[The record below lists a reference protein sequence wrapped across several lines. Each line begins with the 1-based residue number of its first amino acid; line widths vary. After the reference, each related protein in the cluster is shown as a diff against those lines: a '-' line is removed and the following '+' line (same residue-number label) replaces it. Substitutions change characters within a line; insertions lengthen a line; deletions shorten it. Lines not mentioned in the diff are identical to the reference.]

1 MNFACVTLSFN
12 QGEYLKEAI
21 ESIIH
26 QPSEQDYL
34 VYDAGSSDKSRE
46 IIGTYEPQ
54 GVRSK
59 LVDGDD
65 GPADGLN
72 KGLNMV
78 HGDIFYY
85 LNSDDRV
92 LPGAFQFVRRYF
104 KDHPDCDVLHG
115 SINLI
120 NEEGRMFRTLP
131 AMKFSPRGYALGYSF
146 VYQQATFI
154 RKKKIPINAFNVDN
168 KVSWDGEL
176 IVDLALSGASIHQT
190 QMILGDF
197 RIYPASITGSGRLK
211 ELAKIEHKRISLKIL
226 GRDPHLW
233 ERCIAYVTRNI
244 LAARRRAFPNFLR
257 LESNS
262 L

>member
-1 MNFACVTLSFN
+1 MKFACVTLSFN
-12 QGEYLKEAI
+12 QGNFLSETI
-21 ESIIH
+21 QSIIN
-26 QPSEQDYL
+26 QGQEIDYL
-34 VYDAGSSDKSRE
+34 VYDPGSKDQSRE
-46 IIGTYEPQ
+46 IIRNFESDS
-54 GVRSK
+54 VRAHF
-59 LVDGDD
+59 VEGDD

-72 KGLNMV
+72 KGIDLVN
-78 HGDIFYY
+78 GDIFYY
-85 LNSDDRV
+85 LNADDRV

-211 ELAKIEHKRISLKIL
+211 ELAENEHKRIALKIL
-226 GRDPHLW
+226 GRDPHAW
-233 ERCIAYVTRNI
+233 ERVIAYIIRKL
-244 LAARRRAFPNFLR
+244 LAAKRRMKPQ
-257 LESNS
+257 LEYLN
-262 L
+262 

>member
-1 MNFACVTLSFN
+1 MKFACVTLSFN
-12 QGEYLKEAI
+12 QGNFLSETI
-21 ESIIH
+21 QSIIN
-26 QPSEQDYL
+26 QGQEIDYL
-34 VYDAGSSDKSRE
+34 VYDPGSKDQSRE
-46 IIGTYEPQ
+46 IIRNFESDS
-54 GVRSK
+54 VRAHF
-59 LVDGDD
+59 VEGDD

-72 KGLNMV
+72 KGIDLVN
-78 HGDIFYY
+78 GDIFYY
-85 LNSDDRV
+85 LNADDRV

-120 NEEGRMFRTLP
+120 NEKGQVFRTLP

-146 VYQQATFI
+146 VYQQAIFI
-154 RKKKIPINAFNVDN
+154 RKNKLPINAFNVDN

-211 ELAKIEHKRISLKIL
+211 ELAENEHKRIALKIL
-226 GRDPHLW
+226 GRDPHAW
-233 ERCIAYVTRNI
+233 ERVIAYIIRKL
-244 LAARRRAFPNFLR
+244 LAAKRRMKPQ
-257 LESNS
+257 LEYLN
-262 L
+262 

>member
-1 MNFACVTLSFN
+1 MKFACVTLSFN
-12 QGEYLKEAI
+12 QGNFLSETI
-21 ESIIH
+21 QSIIN
-26 QPSEQDYL
+26 QGQEIDYL
-34 VYDAGSSDKSRE
+34 VYDPGSKDQSRDIIRNFESDS
-46 IIGTYEPQ
+46 
-54 GVRSK
+54 VRAHF
-59 LVDGDD
+59 VEGDD

-72 KGLNMV
+72 KGIDLVN
-78 HGDIFYY
+78 GDIFYY
-85 LNSDDRV
+85 LNADDRV

-168 KVSWDGEL
+168 EVSWDGEL

-211 ELAKIEHKRISLKIL
+211 ELAENEHKRIALKIL
-226 GRDPHLW
+226 GRDPHAW
-233 ERCIAYVTRNI
+233 ERVIAYIIRKL
-244 LAARRRAFPNFLR
+244 LAAKRRMKPQ
-257 LESNS
+257 LEYLN
-262 L
+262 

>member
-1 MNFACVTLSFN
+1 MKFACVTLSFN
-12 QGEYLKEAI
+12 QGNFLSETI
-21 ESIIH
+21 QSIIN
-26 QPSEQDYL
+26 QGQEIDYL
-34 VYDAGSSDKSRE
+34 VYDPGSKDQSRE
-46 IIGTYEPQ
+46 IIRNFESDS
-54 GVRSK
+54 VRAHF
-59 LVDGDD
+59 VEGDD

-72 KGLNMV
+72 KGIDLVN
-78 HGDIFYY
+78 GDIFYY
-85 LNSDDRV
+85 LNADDRV

-146 VYQQATFI
+146 VYQPATFI

-211 ELAKIEHKRISLKIL
+211 ELAENEHKRIALKIL
-226 GRDPHLW
+226 GRDPHAW
-233 ERCIAYVTRNI
+233 ERVIAYIIRKL
-244 LAARRRAFPNFLR
+244 LAAKRRMKPQ
-257 LESNS
+257 LEYLN
-262 L
+262 